1 MEYLRPVH
9 PLTVPSTTGRPRA
22 GKGMMMKPKPV
33 PFTWSLGLIAALHLA
48 GAPAGPAQEAG
59 PPPALKSANSSQE
72 PELTFEEKVSE
83 LNRKVMADPRD
94 GVSWNDLG
102 VLYAEQGDFE
112 VARDAFIRA
121 IQTAPQEGD
130 YHRNLGQAF
139 SRLGEHQMA
148 ASEFEAYRRFDTFG
162 GKDYWR
168 LIGLAQRRAGML
180 DEAKAAF
187 TEGIAAL
194 GSDFTPEKMK
204 LVLSLMEVADEQE
217 DEQARRELLETYAP
231 AAVSWLAANQDE
243 TADGHVEAANI
254 VHNRVAMLVDDGKVL
269 EESGLAG
276 EAVSLYKQAYE
287 LAPDRLDLLP
297 SLVDAYLQD
306 GAELDARVAT
316 RLAREKHP
324 DKAGTWIATAKVLE
338 KAGELEEAVDAYGK
352 AFAIDG
358 SLDDLRVAI
367 GNLLMRLGR
376 DAEAARFLKAGVD
389 ADNTKP
395 DVVYNY
401 AVSLMRE
408 GKYHAAIASL
418 RSVVSQLPEMG
429 QAWYALAQCLQNTK
443 QYAAA
448 IEPYERAYALDPD
461 PKLLFQAASCAQ
473 NGDRPDKAIEYYQAA
488 IAADPSYNKAQYN
501 LALSF
506 MDAGRYEE
514 AVAAFEQ
521 LVALEG
527 PSYRAYFSQGLSF
540 HYLKDY
546 PRALEA
552 FELALEFEETPNLLN
567 AMGNVYNAMGDQKE
581 AKAWY
586 DLAKGQ
592 KEGG

>member
-1 MEYLRPVH
+1 
-9 PLTVPSTTGRPRA
+9 
-22 GKGMMMKPKPV
+22 MMMKP
-33 PFTWSLGLIAALHLA
+33 TRTLLILTLGLVAVFQ
-48 GAPAGPAQEAG
+48 PAGPCPVAAQDRG
-59 PPPALKSANSSQE
+59 GQPGLTSANSGQE
-72 PELTFEEKVSE
+72 RELTFEEKVSE
-83 LNRKVMADPRD
+83 LNRKVLADPRD
-94 GVSWNDLG
+94 GKAWNDLG
-102 VLYAEQGDFE
+102 VLYAEQGDYE

-130 YHRNLGQAF
+130 YHRNLGLAF
-139 SRLGEHQMA
+139 SRLGEYQMA

-180 DEAKAAF
+180 DEAKATF

-194 GSDFTPEKMK
+194 GEEFTPEKMR

-217 DEQARRELLETYAP
+217 DAQTSRDLLETYAP
-231 AAVSWLAANQDE
+231 QAVRWLAANPDE
-243 TADGHVEAANI
+243 TADGRIEAANI

-276 EAVSLYKQAYE
+276 EAVSRYKQAYE

-316 RLAREKHP
+316 RLARDKHP

-338 KAGELEEAVDAYGK
+338 KTGKLEEAVDAYEK
-352 AFAIDG
+352 AFAIDD

-376 DAEAARFLKAGVD
+376 DAEAARYLKAGVD

-473 NGDRPDKAIEYYQAA
+473 KGDRPEKAIEYYQAA

-506 MDAGRYEE
+506 MAAGRYEE
-514 AVAAFEQ
+514 AVAAFDQ
-521 LVALEG
+521 LMALEG
-527 PSYRAYFSQGLSF
+527 PSYRAYFSQGLSY
-540 HYLKDY
+540 HNLKDY
-546 PRALEA
+546 PKALEA
-552 FELALEFEETPNLLN
+552 FELALEFEETPNLMN
-567 AMGNVYNAMGDQKE
+567 AMGNVYNAMGNKKE
-581 AKAWY
+581 ANAWY
-586 DLAKGQ
+586 ALANGK

>member
-1 MEYLRPVH
+1 
-9 PLTVPSTTGRPRA
+9 
-22 GKGMMMKPKPV
+22 MKKPTSI
-33 PFTWSLGLIAALHLA
+33 PITLALGLFASFLLVGVPAA
-48 GAPAGPAQEAG
+48 PAQEEG
-59 PPPALKSANSSQE
+59 QSPALRSANSSQE
-72 PELTFEEKVSE
+72 PEPTFEEKVSE

-94 GVSWNDLG
+94 GKSWNDLG

-130 YHRNLGQAF
+130 YHRNLGLAF
-139 SRLGEHQMA
+139 SRLGEYQMA
-148 ASEFEAYRRFDTFG
+148 ASEFETYRRFDTFG

-180 DEAKAAF
+180 DEAKATF

-194 GSDFTPEKMK
+194 GEGFTPEKMR
-204 LVLSLMEVADEQE
+204 LVLSLMDVADEQE
-217 DEQARRELLETYAP
+217 DAQTSRGLLETYAP
-231 AAVSWLAANQDE
+231 QAVRWLAANGDE
-243 TADGHVEAANI
+243 SADGHLEARNI

-276 EAVSLYKQAYE
+276 EAVARYKEAYE

-297 SLVDAYLQD
+297 RLVDAYLQD

-338 KAGELEEAVDAYGK
+338 KTGKLEEAVDAYEK
-352 AFAIDG
+352 AFAIDD

-376 DAEAARFLKAGVD
+376 DSEAARYLKEGVD
-389 ADNTKP
+389 ADGTKP
-395 DVVYNY
+395 EVVYNY

-408 GKYHAAIASL
+408 GKYHAAIPSL
-418 RSVVSQLPEMG
+418 RSVTAQLPGMG
-429 QAWYALAQCLQNTK
+429 QAWLALAQCLQTTK

-461 PKLLFQAASCAQ
+461 PKLLFLAASCAQ
-473 NGDRPDKAIEYYQAA
+473 KGDRADKAIEYYQAA

-506 MDAGRYEE
+506 MAAGRYEE
-514 AVAAFEQ
+514 AVAAFDQ
-521 LVALEG
+521 LMALEG
-527 PSYRAYFSQGLSF
+527 PSYRAYFSQGLSY
-540 HYLKDY
+540 HNLKDY
-546 PRALEA
+546 PKALEA
-552 FELALEFEETPNLLN
+552 FELALEFEETPNLMN
-567 AMGNVYNAMGDQKE
+567 AMGNVYNAMGNKKE
-581 AKAWY
+581 ANAWY
-586 DLAKGQ
+586 ALANGK

>member
-1 MEYLRPVH
+1 
-9 PLTVPSTTGRPRA
+9 
-22 GKGMMMKPKPV
+22 MKKPTSI
-33 PFTWSLGLIAALHLA
+33 PIILALGLVASFLLA
-48 GAPAGPAQEAG
+48 GVPAAPAQEEG
-59 PPPALKSANSSQE
+59 QSPALKSANSSQE
-72 PELTFEEKVSE
+72 PEPTFEEKVSE
-83 LNRKVMADPRD
+83 LNRKVLADPRD
-94 GVSWNDLG
+94 GKSWNDLG

-130 YHRNLGQAF
+130 YHRNLGLAF
-139 SRLGEHQMA
+139 SRLGEYQMA

-180 DEAKAAF
+180 DEAKATF

-194 GSDFTPEKMK
+194 GEEFTPEKMR
-204 LVLSLMEVADEQE
+204 LVLSLMDVADEQE
-217 DEQARRELLETYAP
+217 DAQTSRGLLETYAP
-231 AAVSWLAANQDE
+231 QAVRWLAANGDE
-243 TADGHVEAANI
+243 SADGHLEARNI

-276 EAVSLYKQAYE
+276 EAVARYKEAYE

-297 SLVDAYLQD
+297 RLVDAYLQD

-338 KAGELEEAVDAYGK
+338 KTGKLEEAVDAYEK
-352 AFAIDG
+352 AFAIDD

-376 DAEAARFLKAGVD
+376 DSEAARYLKEGVD
-389 ADNTKP
+389 ADGTKP
-395 DVVYNY
+395 EVVYNY

-408 GKYHAAIASL
+408 GKYHAAIPSL
-418 RSVVSQLPEMG
+418 RSVTAQLPGMG
-429 QAWYALAQCLQNTK
+429 QAWLALAQCLQTTK

-473 NGDRPDKAIEYYQAA
+473 KGDRPDKAIEYYQAA

-506 MDAGRYEE
+506 MAAGRYEE
-514 AVAAFEQ
+514 AVAAFDQ
-521 LVALEG
+521 LMALEG
-527 PSYRAYFSQGLSF
+527 PSYRAYFSQGLSY
-540 HYLKDY
+540 HNLKDY
-546 PRALEA
+546 SKALEA
-552 FELALEFEETPNLLN
+552 FELALEFEETPNLMN
-567 AMGNVYNAMGDQKE
+567 AMGNVYNAMGNKKE
-581 AKAWY
+581 ANAWY
-586 DLAKGQ
+586 ALANGK